1 VLPHLQAIFE
11 QIALAKVS
19 ESADQAREMGF
30 LTDADRTVMNQ
41 DYLLAEAKR
50 TALQMV
56 EAGYQPVDEREV
68 WAAGRDAQATL
79 EMLVWTLIDAGYAS
93 EHDGVVASQ
102 LAKVITGG
110 DISGPGWV
118 PDEYILDLEREA
130 FLSLAA
136 EPKTQERMWYM
147 LQNRK
152 PLRN

>member
-1 VLPHLQAIFE
+1 
-11 QIALAKVS
+11 
-19 ESADQAREMGF
+19 
-30 LTDADRTVMNQ
+30 MNQ
-41 DYLLAEAKR
+41 DHLLGEAKH

-56 EAGYQPVDEREV
+56 EAGYQPADDGEV
-68 WAAGRDAQATL
+68 WAAGRDALADL
-79 EMLVWTLIDAGYAS
+79 NMLVWSMVDAGYAS
-93 EHDGVVASQ
+93 EHDAVVANH
-102 LAKVITGG
+102 LANVLTGG

-130 FLSLAA
+130 FLALSA